1 LIHNDHLFLQQLGGR
16 IVQIRKA
23 KNMKQYE
30 LSDILSMDDSGLRK
44 IESGRTNPTIKTLI
58 KIANALEV
66 DFKELFRFDQ

>member
-1 LIHNDHLFLQQLGGR
+1 MIHNDHLFLQQLGGR